1 MPLFRFPLRPRA
13 ICGAVIVTAALLAA
27 PLVPERG
34 HAAAAATDIR
44 ISAREPS
51 PSEPDERTPAP
62 VLIFSVELERVVQAL
77 PNTPDIQAQA
87 ARWLSTAGSISGRLQ
102 VGGSSGLIV
111 RIPIHPGIRVKL
123 PTHGFDC
130 EELLVLIPSPARTQE
145 NPQLLAFSGEGR
157 IYVFDMHRE
166 DVQPFTERY
175 ELQQW
180 LQPAPPYVSSPK

>member
-1 MPLFRFPLRPRA
+1 MPLFRFPLSSRGIRRT
-13 ICGAVIVTAALLAA
+13 VIVTAALLAA
-27 PLVPERG
+27 TAVPERD
-34 HAAAAATDIR
+34 HAAAAPADVR
-44 ISAREPS
+44 ISVNEPS
-51 PSEPDERTPAP
+51 PSEPDERMPAP
-62 VLIFSVELERVVQAL
+62 VLIFSVELERVVKAL

-111 RIPIHPGIRVKL
+111 RIPIQPGIRVKL

-145 NPQLLAFSGEGR
+145 NPQLLAFNSEGR
-157 IYVFDMHRE
+157 IYVFDMRRE
-166 DVQPFTERY
+166 DVQPFTEQY
-175 ELQQW
+175 ELHQW